1 MKKSTILAA
10 AALTGLGAALVAP
23 AAVAAVA
30 DPRISVPFTPVLVP
44 MGPPP
49 GND

>member
-23 AAVAAVA
+23 TAVA
-30 DPRISVPFTPVLVP
+30 DPRISLPFVPVSVPFD
-44 MGPPP
+44 PPQDDK
-49 GND
+49 G

>member
-23 AAVAAVA
+23 AAVA

-49 GND
+49 GDD

>member
-23 AAVAAVA
+23 TALA
-30 DPRISVPFTPVLVP
+30 DPRISVPLVP
-44 MGPPP
+44 VSVPLEPPN
-49 GND
+49 GDDG

>member
-23 AAVAAVA
+23 TAVA
-30 DPRISVPFTPVLVP
+30 DPRISLPFVPVSVPFD
-44 MGPPP
+44 PPQ
-49 GND
+49 GDKG